1 MLAKVITVA
10 QQKGGA
16 GKTTVV
22 AQLAVLW
29 ATQGLKVALVDIDP
43 QASLTAWH
51 MARRRHHRDQEAGG
65 IQLSTVGGW
74 RLASEMARL
83 RHDFDM
89 VLVDSPP
96 HADSD
101 ARVAIRAADL
111 VVIPLQPS
119 PMDLWAI
126 APTLD
131 LTRKE
136 KRPFLIVLNRMPA
149 RGNLPEDILAHLN
162 KDNIPVCSASL
173 GNRLPFAA
181 SMMQGAGVLETHPKS
196 AAADDLKAVAMAVMA
211 ALPPPKAKST

>member
-1 MLAKVITVA
+1 MVAKVMTVA

-16 GKTTVV
+16 GKTTLV

-29 ATQGLKVALVDIDP
+29 AGQGLKVALVDIDP

-51 MARRRHHRDQEAGG
+51 MARRRHHRDQDAGG
-65 IQLSTVGGW
+65 IHLSTVGGW
-74 RLASEMARL
+74 RLASEMDRL
-83 RHDFDM
+83 RHDFDV

-126 APTLD
+126 TPTLE

-136 KRPFLIVLNRMPA
+136 KRPFVVILNRMPA
-149 RGNLPEDILAHLN
+149 RGNLPDDILAQLAR
-162 KDNIPVCSASL
+162 DQIPVCSASL

-181 SMMQGAGVLETHPKS
+181 SMMQGAGVSESHPKS
-196 AAADDLKAVAMAVMA
+196 LAADDLRAVAAAVLGA
-211 ALPPPKAKST
+211 IPVSKVK

>member
-1 MLAKVITVA
+1 MAAKVITVA

-29 ATQGLKVALVDIDP
+29 STDGHRVALVDIDP

-51 MARRRHHRDQEAGG
+51 MARRRSMADQEAGG
-65 IQLSTVGGW
+65 IHLSTVGGW
-74 RLASEMARL
+74 RLASELDRL
-83 RHDFDM
+83 KQDFDI

-111 VVIPLQPS
+111 VVVPLQPS

-126 APTLD
+126 APTLEMA
-131 LTRKE
+131 RKE
-136 KRPFLIVLNRMPA
+136 KSPYLVVLNRMPP
-149 RGNLPEDILAHLN
+149 RGKLPDQVLAKLAED
-162 KDNIPVCSASL
+162 KVPVSEAVL
-173 GNRLPFAA
+173 GNRMPFAA
-181 SMMQGAGVLETHPKS
+181 SMMEGRGVIETTQKSPASDELRAVGAAVLATVPSKR
-196 AAADDLKAVAMAVMA
+196 K
-211 ALPPPKAKST
+211 

>member
-1 MLAKVITVA
+1 MAAKVITIA

-29 ATQGLKVALVDIDP
+29 AHEGQRVALVDIDP

-51 MARRRHHRDQEAGG
+51 MARRRSMRDQDAGG
-65 IQLSTVGGW
+65 IHLSTVGGW
-74 RLASEMARL
+74 RLAAELDRL
-83 RHDFDM
+83 RKDYDV

-111 VVIPLQPS
+111 VVVPLQPS

-126 APTLD
+126 TPTLEIA
-131 LTRKE
+131 RKE
-136 KRPFLIVLNRMPA
+136 KRPFLVILNRMPA
-149 RGNLPEDILAHLN
+149 RGRLPDQVLAKLAEDQ
-162 KDNIPVCSASL
+162 IPVSEASL
-173 GNRLPFAA
+173 GNRVPFAA
-181 SMMQGAGVLETHPKS
+181 SMMEGLGVVEVANKS
-196 AAADDLKAVAMAVMA
+196 AAIDDLRAVGAAVLA
-211 ALPPPKAKST
+211 AIPVGKTLR